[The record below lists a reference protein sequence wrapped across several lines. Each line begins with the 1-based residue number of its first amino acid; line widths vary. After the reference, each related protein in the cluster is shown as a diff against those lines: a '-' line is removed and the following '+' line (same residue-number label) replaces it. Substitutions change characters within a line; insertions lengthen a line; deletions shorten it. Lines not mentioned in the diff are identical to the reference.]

1 MIRSPT
7 ALFACALAS
16 LAAPA
21 FSQKAEIADPAAID
35 AEVAAF
41 TGAAVG
47 TPGGAR
53 APVDR
58 RLRLTRCTAP
68 LQLAWHGR
76 AADMVQ
82 VTCPAGTGWRIFV
95 PIASGT
101 GGTTPPAS
109 AQGQSVVEKGQ
120 ILTIV
125 VTGRGF
131 SVSQQGEALEDGA
144 IGAWIRIRP
153 EGNREPVRARIE
165 TPQRAVIPLG

>member
-1 MIRSPT
+1 MIRRPA
-7 ALFACALAS
+7 ALLACALA
-16 LAAPA
+16 ATTAPA
-21 FSQKAEIADPAAID
+21 FAQGADFADPAALD

-41 TGAAVG
+41 TGAAIG

-58 RLRLTRCTAP
+58 RLRLARCTAP

-82 VTCPAGTGWRIFV
+82 VACPAGTGWRIFV
-95 PIASGT
+95 PV
-101 GGTTPPAS
+101 AS
-109 AQGQSVVEKGQ
+109 AGQPSATLSSGQGQQVVEKGQ
-120 ILTIV
+120 VLTIV
-125 VTGRGF
+125 VAGRGF
-131 SVSQQGEALEDGA
+131 SVSQQGEALEGGA

-165 TPQRAVIPLG
+165 TPQRAIIPLG